1 MGLGAPEI
9 AEVLALF
16 RAMGGSDDLN
26 RLLDEPFGPGAVWRN
41 RGQKSRFSDGS
52 FPVLYSALDRATGE
66 TEARHWF
73 IHRAIGG
80 AKPRVHYYDCF
91 SFDYA
96 GETIDLSPLR
106 TAWPGLTH
114 PDYYSFCNR
123 LGAEAVASGLDG
135 FVAPSARYPDGS
147 CLPVFKRRAVSSP
160 KRIAHAA
167 FSIDAASGNVSI
179 TYAE

>member
-1 MGLGAPEI
+1 MGLGAPEM

-26 RLLDEPFGPGAVWRN
+26 WLLDEPFGVGAIWRN
-41 RGQKSRFSDGS
+41 RGQRSRFSDGS
-52 FPVLYSALDRATGE
+52 FPVLYSALERPTCEG
-66 TEARHWF
+66 EARHWF
-73 IHRAIGG
+73 VHRAIGG
-80 AKPRVHYYDCF
+80 ATPRVHYYDCF
-91 SFDYA
+91 SFDYS
-96 GETIDLSPLR
+96 GETIDLSPMQ
-106 TAWPGLTH
+106 TAWPELTH
-114 PDYYSFCNR
+114 PDDYSFCNL

-135 FVAPSARYPDGS
+135 FVTPSTRHADGS

-167 FSIDAASGNVSI
+167 FSIDAASGNVII